1 MKNVFDEILFKI
13 IEDDRM
19 ESTSEEGWR
28 AYYLKYIT

>member
-19 ESTSEEGWR
+19 QSTPEEGCR
-28 AYYLKYIT
+28 AYLKHIA